1 MNEGAHRLFC
11 FGYGY
16 SCDYLGYA
24 LQQAGGWEVAGTTR
38 DFAKKALMHERGI
51 RAYIFDYSKPLNDP
65 QMFLRGTTHLLI
77 STPPGDDGDPVFLM
91 HQDDILRHHDTLRW
105 VGYLS
110 STAVYGDRGGGWVDE
125 SAEATPTSKRGSRRA
140 LAEEQWLSLHK
151 KHGLPVHVFRLAGIY
166 GPGRSAL
173 DSVRA
178 GVARRIDKPGHAFSR
193 VHVDDIVGALIASML
208 NPAPGEIYNV
218 CDDNAA
224 PSHEV
229 IKHACELLGLTPP
242 PLIPFEDAGMAPIAL
257 SFYKDN
263 KRVRNEKIKNALG
276 VTLRYPD
283 YRDGLRAC
291 LEAERHAR
299 QMLEHAHAEG
309 SFGG

>member
-1 MNEGAHRLFC
+1 MTEGAHRLFC

-24 LQQAGGWEVAGTTR
+24 LQQAGGWEIAGTTR
-38 DFAKKALMHERGI
+38 DLHKRALMLERNI
-51 RAYIFDYSKPLNDP
+51 RAYIFDYFKPLNDP
-65 QMFLRGTTHLLI
+65 KLFLKDVTHLLI
-77 STPPGDDGDPVFLM
+77 STPPGDEGDPVFLM
-91 HQDDILRHHDTLRW
+91 HADDIVAHMDTLKW

-110 STAVYGDRGGGWVDE
+110 STSVYGDRGGGWVDE
-125 SAEATPTSKRGSRRA
+125 KTEVVPSSKRGTRRA
-140 LAEEQWLSLHK
+140 IAEEQWLSLHK

-193 VHVDDIVGALIASML
+193 IHIDDIVGALIASML
-208 NPAPGEIYNV
+208 NPAPGQIYNV

-229 IKHACELLGLTPP
+229 IKYACELLGITPP
-242 PLIPFEDAGMAPIAL
+242 PLIPFDEAGMVPIAI

-263 KRVRNEKIKNALG
+263 KRVRNDKIKSELG
-276 VTLRYPD
+276 VALRYPD
-283 YRDGLRAC
+283 YKAGLRAC
-291 LEAERHAR
+291 LEAEHRAHEMLQHDHA
-299 QMLEHAHAEG
+299 G
-309 SFGG
+309 GFGG

>member
-1 MNEGAHRLFC
+1 MNEAAQRLFC

-24 LQQAGGWEVAGTTR
+24 LQQAGGWEIAGTTR
-38 DFAKKALMHERGI
+38 DLGKKALMHERDI

-65 QMFLRGTTHLLI
+65 LLFLKGVTHLLI
-77 STPPGDDGDPVFLM
+77 STPPDDEGDPVFIM
-91 HQDDILRHHDTLRW
+91 HADDILRHDTLKW

-110 STAVYGDRGGGWVDE
+110 STSVYGDRGGAWVDE
-125 SAEATPTSKRGSRRA
+125 TTEPVPNSKRGSRRL
-140 LAEEQWLSLHK
+140 LAEEQWLSLQK
-151 KHGLPVHVFRLAGIY
+151 KHGLPVHIFRLAGIY

-193 VHVDDIVGALIASML
+193 IHVDDIVGALLASML

-229 IKHACELLGLTPP
+229 IKYACELLGLTPP

-263 KRVRNEKIKNALG
+263 KRVRNDKIKEALG
-276 VTLRYPD
+276 VVLRYPD
-283 YRDGLRAC
+283 YRAGLRAC
-291 LEAERHAR
+291 LEAEHRAHEMLDHA
-299 QMLEHAHAEG
+299 G
-309 SFGG
+309 GFGGG